1 MVEFSHSL
9 VRGSSVVEDKVE
21 LMHRAGVELTGDL
34 REPVHFRGGGPLR
47 LQGAGPGLLWFSH
60 RYAVFSCPKNGTAEI
75 YSFQVLTSLSP

>member
-34 REPVHFRGGGPLR
+34 REPVNARGVG
-47 LQGAGPGLLWFSH
+47 
-60 RYAVFSCPKNGTAEI
+60 
-75 YSFQVLTSLSP
+75 SL